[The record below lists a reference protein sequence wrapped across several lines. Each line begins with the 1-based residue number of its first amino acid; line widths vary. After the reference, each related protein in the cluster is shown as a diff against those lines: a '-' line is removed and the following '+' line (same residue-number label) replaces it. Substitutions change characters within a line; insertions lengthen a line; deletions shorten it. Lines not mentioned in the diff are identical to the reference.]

1 MKGTHCSV
9 PRRRVLSIIGGDDAQ
24 VRTQLD
30 ASNQSS
36 KAAKAHLARAS
47 SEAAE
52 QKALASELQKQLQ
65 QSQQQQESLAS
76 ELQKQLEQT
85 QRQREALASELQKQ
99 REQGQKQQAATI
111 SELHQELEDSRQRQ
125 ATLAS
130 ELATTEA
137 DLRSSQTSC
146 ERLKQSIDHDHSGL
160 QHEASL
166 RKQLR
171 HSVRLMRAMQRQP
184 DVGDVVSS

>member
-9 PRRRVLSIIGGDDAQ
+9 PRRRVLSIIGGVDAQ

-47 SEAAE
+47 AEAAE
-52 QKALASELQKQLQ
+52 QKA
-65 QSQQQQESLAS
+65 LAS